1 MPYKLR
7 NNRRHKFEKT
17 KFKITNWSQYNKAL
31 KERGSITLWLS
42 QEIIKTWY
50 TKKRKQK
57 LQGRQFKYSDVA
69 IEAALSVKA
78 TLHLP
83 YRATEGCLESIMQ
96 LIF

>member
-1 MPYKLR
+1 MICR
-7 NNRRHKFEKT
+7 DGV
-17 KFKITNWSQYNKAL
+17 ITNWSQYNKAL

-42 QEIIKTWY
+42 PEIIKTWY

-78 TLHLP
+78 AFHLP
-83 YRATEGCLESIMQ
+83 
-96 LIF
+96 